1 VTRAALIRNRC
12 AAQPLSALLAKD
24 RKMLWTILIIVLIVL
39 VVMAIFGRGR
49 FSR

>member
-1 VTRAALIRNRC
+1 
-12 AAQPLSALLAKD
+12 
-24 RKMLWTILIIVLIVL
+24 MLWTILIIVLIVL